1 MILYAIHI
9 IYTLYIILYTVYYN
23 TIIISP
29 CYHTVLYKAVRGP
42 KVSKEFSSESSL
54 SRVIMNRFRK
64 SKNYSN
70 N

>member
-1 MILYAIHI
+1 M
-9 IYTLYIILYTVYYN
+9 LYTVYYN
-23 TIIISP
+23 TIIIPP

-42 KVSKEFSSESSL
+42 KVSKEFSSDSSL

>member
-1 MILYAIHI
+1 M
-9 IYTLYIILYTVYYN
+9 LYTAYYN

-29 CYHTVLYKAVRGP
+29 CYHTVLYKVVRGP
-42 KVSKEFSSESSL
+42 KVSKEFSSDSSL